1 MKTSQFAFT
10 IAVSILLSG
19 CQDEQ
24 SAQKLLDAEKQIA
37 QLQRTL
43 ADTQAGLAQA
53 KQTFPALQV
62 EIVPLFNQA
71 ETLKFEQ
78 NPNDEFDRRES
89 EIAVYVS
96 TAKTQI
102 AWLDMLL
109 NYALVQHYLSHDEQ
123 TTHAPD
129 NVSDEVLQ
137 QFFTDLY
144 QVFQQDAKEYRPIG
158 YTASAETYYVGQ
170 RNNLVSFIQSFEYY
184 SGGAHGIHHH
194 QHLNIDIEKQKV
206 IVLDDLIRPEDQPR
220 VADLLWQAYQAS
232 LVREN
237 GESEEAFI
245 ERSDFFVPD
254 NFYFSGVGIHFI
266 YPLYSLAPYAVGEV
280 ELLVRYEELKS
291 LINPDYFPT
300 EKDGFRFNDNSP

>member
-1 MKTSQFAFT
+1 MKTSQFAFA
-10 IAVSILLSG
+10 IAVSVLLSS

-24 SAQKLLDAEKQIA
+24 FAQKLLDAEKQIV

-53 KQTFPALQV
+53 KKNFPALQV

-78 NPNDEFDRRES
+78 NPNDEFVRRET
-89 EIAVYVS
+89 EVAVYVS

-109 NYALVQHYLSHDEQ
+109 NHALVQYYLSHDDQ
-123 TTHAPD
+123 TTHAQD
-129 NVSDEVLQ
+129 DVSDEALQ
-137 QFFTDLY
+137 QFFTRLY
-144 QVFQQDAKEYRPIG
+144 QTFQQTAKEDRPIG
-158 YTASAETYYVGQ
+158 YTTSADTYYVGQ
-170 RNNLVSFIQSFEYY
+170 RNKLVSFIQTFEHY
-184 SGGAHGIHHH
+184 SGGAHGIYHH

-206 IVLDDLIRPEDQPR
+206 IVLDDLIRPGHQPR

-232 LVREN
+232 LVQEN
-237 GESEEAFI
+237 GESDEAFI

-254 NFYFSGVGIHFI
+254 NFYFSGAGIHFV
-266 YPLYSLAPYAVGEV
+266 YPLYSLAPYVAGEV
-280 ELLVRYEELKS
+280 ELFVRYEELKS
-291 LINPDYFPT
+291 LINADYFPT